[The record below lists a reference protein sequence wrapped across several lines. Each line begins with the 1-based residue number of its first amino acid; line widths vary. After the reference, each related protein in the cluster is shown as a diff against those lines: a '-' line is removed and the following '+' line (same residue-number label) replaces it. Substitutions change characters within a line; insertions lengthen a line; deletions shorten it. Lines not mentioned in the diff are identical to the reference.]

1 MKRTLFQEPD
11 SLPFSVKRTKRL
23 HAFVETDESSDE
35 DCSTHL
41 SLLKVNG
48 ADDANLM
55 TRRMENGLY
64 VPQTVK
70 LQMQQTML
78 CELMQAVLM

>member
-1 MKRTLFQEPD
+1 M
-11 SLPFSVKRTKRL
+11 
-23 HAFVETDESSDE
+23 ETDESSDE

-41 SLLKVNG
+41 SLLKGNG

-55 TRRMENGLY
+55 TRRMENVRS

-78 CELMQAVLM
+78 CESMQSVLM